1 VIALVRATEVE
12 LLKLKRTLALAL
24 PLLVTLQVSLLASLE
39 HGQQHWKDLFALPIP
54 RWSIYGAK
62 VIAGALLL
70 ALSLMVLGIG
80 LGLEGGGLNLLRP
93 NLGLAPP
100 IPWLDILRGMATMF
114 GATLLLLALL
124 TWVALRWPSFAVPS
138 GVGIT
143 GTVMALILDISS
155 RADTWARVF
164 PWSMPLVAVA
174 PVSNGRSDESHLIAL
189 GLGIAGG
196 IVVAILGCWDMTCR
210 DVV

>member
-1 VIALVRATEVE
+1 MPEHMIADARANTRPRCV
-12 LLKLKRTLALAL
+12 LALPL
-24 PLLVTLQVSLLASLE
+24 PLLVTFQVSLLASLE
-39 HGQQHWKDLFALPIP
+39 HGQKHWKDLFALPIP

-62 VIAGALLL
+62 LITGGVLLV
-70 ALSLMVLGIG
+70 LSLLVLGIG
-80 LGLEGGGLNLLRP
+80 LGLEGGLLTLLGP

-114 GATLLLLALL
+114 GATLCLLALL

-143 GTVMALILDISS
+143 GTVIALILDISS

-164 PWSMPLVAVA
+164 PWSMPLIAVA
-174 PVSNGRSDESHLIAL
+174 PVANGRPEESHLIAL
-189 GLGIAGG
+189 GLGLAGG
-196 IVVAILGCWDMTCR
+196 VVVAILGCWDVTRR

>member
-1 VIALVRATEVE
+1 MIADARANTRPRCV
-12 LLKLKRTLALAL
+12 LALPL
-24 PLLVTLQVSLLASLE
+24 PLLVTFQVSLLASLE
-39 HGQQHWKDLFALPIP
+39 HGQKHWKDLFALPIP

-62 VIAGALLL
+62 LITGGVLLV
-70 ALSLMVLGIG
+70 LSLLVLGIG
-80 LGLEGGGLNLLRP
+80 VGLEGGLLNLLRP

-100 IPWLDILRGMATMF
+100 IPRLDILRGMATMF

-143 GTVMALILDISS
+143 GTVIALILDISS

-164 PWSMPLVAVA
+164 PWSMPLIAVA
-174 PVSNGRSDESHLIAL
+174 PVANGRPEESHLIAL
-189 GLGIAGG
+189 GLGLAGG
-196 IVVAILGCWDMTCR
+196 VVVAILGCWDVTRR